1 MRFLLFLKFTRSK
14 LSCLTLERPKGP
26 WGVRDTDQDEEN
38 TRERLW
44 HSNVQQNS
52 VLHVYTNWWSFLATF
67 SMIAVKVIILKKQG
81 KTGGLERKN
90 ILRYGYVQL
99 WIEEYI
105 FSDIEEMNRILMCA
119 MQAWFVGRDCHP
131 NPWLPISFS
140 LNMVE
145 MVELG
150 YSIRPY
156 KILEQSLQSIIP

>member
-1 MRFLLFLKFTRSK
+1 MRFRIFLKFTRSK
-14 LSCLTLERPKGP
+14 LSSLTLERLKGL
-26 WGVRDTDQDEEN
+26 WGVRDTDQNEEN

-44 HSNVQQNS
+44 HSNVQRNS
-52 VLHVYTNWWSFLATF
+52 VLHVYTNWWCFLATF
-67 SMIAVKVIILKKQG
+67 SMIAIKVIIRKKQG
-81 KTGGLERKN
+81 ETRGLDRKN
-90 ILRYGYVQL
+90 ILRYGYVRL

-131 NPWLPISFS
+131 TPSLPISFS

-150 YSIRPY
+150 YSIRSY
-156 KILEQSLQSIIP
+156 KISEQSL